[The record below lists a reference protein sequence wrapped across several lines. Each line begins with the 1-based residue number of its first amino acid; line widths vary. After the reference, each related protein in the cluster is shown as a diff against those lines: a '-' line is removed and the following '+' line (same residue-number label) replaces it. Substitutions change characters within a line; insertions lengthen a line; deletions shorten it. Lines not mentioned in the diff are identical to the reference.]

1 MSQEGEAAVPPVRV
15 VVDEADEAKNDSAA
29 SSSATG
35 TDGATVPSGV
45 HSPIVTPPVSPP
57 EEGKSPSRDYYSARP
72 RTDRLGNPIP
82 DRRKTAMSS
91 VYGTSKIRLPG
102 DIGPKDPRRPKSPAP
117 GASLPGDLG
126 PNDPRRPKSPAPS
139 ATVGDRSA
147 TSSPV
152 PSSPVPL
159 SPVPSTHHSRHPSDE
174 GGVRLQEDPE
184 PEGHHH
190 DSDSDADADNDN
202 DTDGDDSHRGRGRKR
217 PEPGRT
223 TSGKATNVRED
234 SEDSERESVVEFAG
248 GAKPDPT
255 KGESKLSFLAD
266 PKLRSSRSRSAGR
279 RRVHPSTAFDAGPS
293 GASSPMHSDD
303 ESQIELRAAQK
314 LSLSM
319 SAIHSTPSAH
329 RVIRQIIRGDF
340 EHFQREAEDGRKRQ
354 RMYLVATDMSPE
366 AEYALEWTIGTV
378 LRDGDTLFAVYAA
391 DEESVGVSSEGGV
404 EIGHGAESV
413 KDTASIVK
421 GLPAIN
427 QAHSS
432 VSSPLARGA
441 ERSRSRG
448 VYTHAETER
457 RKGLEGVTERCVRL
471 LRKTRLQVRVVVE
484 VFHCKSP
491 RHMITEV
498 IDFLSPTLVIIGSRG
513 RSAVKGVL
521 LGSFSNYLVTK
532 SSVPVMVA
540 RKKLRKHSTAKR
552 NKDGLAVPYQGS
564 GRAGRF
570 SNIIEAPKQGLRVK
584 DWNEVGID

>member
-1 MSQEGEAAVPPVRV
+1 MTQESEADVPPVRIM
-15 VVDEADEAKNDSAA
+15 VDEADDAASTSAVETEGATA
-29 SSSATG
+29 SSSAES
-35 TDGATVPSGV
+35 PS
-45 HSPIVTPPVSPP
+45 VTPPVSPP

-72 RTDRLGNPIP
+72 RTDRLGNPLP
-82 DRRKTAMSS
+82 ERRKAAMSS
-91 VYGTSKIRLPG
+91 VYGNSKIRLPG

-139 ATVGDRSA
+139 ATVDDRSA

-152 PSSPVPL
+152 PSIN
-159 SPVPSTHHSRHPSDE
+159 HRRHVSDE

-184 PEGHHH
+184 PEDDGHHH
-190 DSDSDADADNDN
+190 ESDSDADADNDN
-202 DTDGDDSHRGRGRKR
+202 DTDGDDGQRGRGRKR

-234 SEDSERESVVEFAG
+234 SEDSDRESVIEFRG

-266 PKLRSSRSRSAGR
+266 PKLRPARSRSGGR

-293 GASSPMHSDD
+293 RASSPMHSDD
-303 ESQIELRAAQK
+303 ESQVELRAAQK
-314 LSLSM
+314 LTLSM

-391 DEESVGVSSEGGV
+391 DEESVGLSGEGGV

-427 QAHSS
+427 HAS
-432 VSSPLARGA
+432 VSSPLARSGA

-448 VYTHAETER
+448 VYSAAETER

-552 NKDGLAVPYQGS
+552 NKDGLSVPYQGT

-570 SNIIEAPKQGLRVK
+570 SNIIEAPKHGLRVK